1 MARREGAERARP
13 AGVLAEVGDDGDE
26 AGLARHPAH
35 AAQRVG
41 QRMRL
46 VDAVGRDALGEHAA
60 QGDDPG
66 PRSARRQQARAPG
79 AEGHHRHAPGAA
91 HGQVAEHERHALGD
105 VGLQPLRRAEGHRRR
120 DVEHD
125 PRRQRALG
133 HVQAHVRLARA
144 RGRRRVD
151 LAHVVADL
159 VRAQLRELGAG
170 AHARGAAIA
179 RQGAG
184 RVARDDEVER
194 VDQRRRHA
202 AGALTG
208 GRRSEDRVAHAAVT
222 RRWERLTWSA
232 SGSVTSASTRSRR
245 SSALTPS
252 LSAS

>member
-1 MARREGAERARP
+1 MTATKPGWPATLPTRPRAWARAPGSLTPSGATPSASTRRS
-13 AGVLAEVGDDGDE
+13 G
-26 AGLARHPAH
+26 H
-35 AAQRVG
+35 
-41 QRMRL
+41 
-46 VDAVGRDALGEHAA
+46 
-60 QGDDPG
+60 DPG
-66 PRSARRQQARAPG
+66 ARAARRQQARAPG

-120 DVEHD
+120 DVEDD

-144 RGRRRVD
+144 GCRRGVD

-159 VRAQLRELGAG
+159 VRTQLRELGAG
-170 AHARGAAIA
+170 AHARGTAVA
-179 RQGAG
+179 REGAG

-202 AGALTG
+202 TGPLTG